1 MLSKNRKIAGWVLAG
16 LIAALLLFS
25 AYGKFAMPEMAAN
38 FEKWGLGNWRIIVAC
53 GEIIAALLFLF
64 PRTNIFGVLLLSAH
78 MGGAIVVHMSNA
90 EPFIIQSVILVLVWI
105 TGFVRNPFMQAALH

>member
-1 MLSKNRKIAGWVLAG
+1 MLSKKRRIAGWVLAG
-16 LIAALLLFS
+16 IIAALLLFS
-25 AYGKFAMPEMAAN
+25 AYGKLMMPEMAAN

-53 GEIIAALLFLF
+53 GEIVAALLFLF

>member
-1 MLSKNRKIAGWVLAG
+1 
-16 LIAALLLFS
+16 
-25 AYGKFAMPEMAAN
+25 
-38 FEKWGLGNWRIIVAC
+38 
-53 GEIIAALLFLF
+53 
-64 PRTNIFGVLLLSAH
+64 